1 MAITLFPGILEVLE
15 VLEFPGVLENLEV
28 HENLGNLGLHD

>member
-1 MAITLFPGILEVLE
+1 MTITLFPGILEVLE

-28 HENLGNLGLHD
+28 LENLGNLGLHD